1 MSTAEKTDKIQSIL
15 AEHGIDAKILVF
27 SESTKTSQDAAA
39 QAHCQLGQIAK
50 SIIFRIGDEPVLAI
64 MSGPNRVSLQKL
76 EQMIG
81 GKPEKADAQFVLEKT
96 GFPIGGVPAFG
107 HSTPVKFIFMDHD
120 LTKYETIWSAAGTP
134 HAIYEITPQNL
145 ARMSNAQIM
154 DIKE

>member
-1 MSTAEKTDKIQSIL
+1 MSAAEKTDKIQSIL

>member
-1 MSTAEKTDKIQSIL
+1 MSAAEKTDKIQSIL

-107 HSTPVKFIFMDHD
+107 HNTPIKFIFMDHD